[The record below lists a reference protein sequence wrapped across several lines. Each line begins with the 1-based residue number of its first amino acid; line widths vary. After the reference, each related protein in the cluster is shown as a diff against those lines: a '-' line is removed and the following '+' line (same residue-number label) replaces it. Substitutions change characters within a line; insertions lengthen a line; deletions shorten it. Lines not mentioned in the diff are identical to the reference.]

1 MTISVNRIRDRVE
14 IIHIK
19 KSDQSRNYEQGG
31 KGERRISAGFSN
43 GNGRTFQIQHLLF
56 RPKPRPIGFRC
67 RLCLRFCG
75 KNYQYFFTASNDD
88 KISSRAFF
96 WLCCSVLD
104 RYLFALQNQKR
115 LRNFSSDSNWKEA
128 YVPVITSMIS
138 GTHGSEMGWE
148 KPKVKVQLS

>member
-96 WLCCSVLD
+96 GCAVRFWIDICLRCRIRSVWGTFRVILTG
-104 RYLFALQNQKR
+104 KR
-115 LRNFSSDSNWKEA
+115 RMF
-128 YVPVITSMIS
+128 
-138 GTHGSEMGWE
+138 
-148 KPKVKVQLS
+148 Q